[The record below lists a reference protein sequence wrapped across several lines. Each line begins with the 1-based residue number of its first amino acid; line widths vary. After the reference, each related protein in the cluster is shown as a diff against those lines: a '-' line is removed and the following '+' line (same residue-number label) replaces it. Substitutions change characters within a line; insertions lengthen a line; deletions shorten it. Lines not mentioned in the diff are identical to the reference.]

1 MTRLPS
7 ACQGHS
13 GGCSL
18 PSGCRQGPN
27 VAGPTTASVRW
38 LMAQTSADPTPSSLF
53 RAAYRPLKMIPGAI
67 GSRCEHSGAKA
78 SQEHSCEAVHEPLA
92 VPPVGMAE
100 FARTRP

>member
-7 ACQGHS
+7 ACQAFRRMLATFW
-13 GGCSL
+13 L
-18 PSGCRQGPN
+18 PPGPKC
-27 VAGPTTASVRW
+27 GRTTTASVRW